1 MAILQ
6 NCCCCC
12 TVRLGS
18 LITGVLYVI
27 IHIVDLGVKSSSV
40 ALGWQVYGT
49 DVASVVVDIIAI
61 ILGLLLI
68 VAVLGSM
75 MALLRAWV
83 ALAILILITE
93 LIIIICFTALTLQ
106 GVWTALASQSFWLS
120 PVIGAWIIYYFI
132 FYITVYGVLVV
143 YSHYQNLRDGIE
155 EE

>member
-6 NCCCCC
+6 NSCCCCS
-12 TVRLGS
+12 VRLGA
-18 LITGVLYVI
+18 LIIGVLYVI
-27 IHIVDLGVKSSSV
+27 IHIIDLGVKSSSV
-40 ALGWQVYGT
+40 ALGWNAYGT
-49 DVASVVVDIIAI
+49 DVASVVVDVIAI

-68 VAVLGSM
+68 VAVLGNI

-106 GVWTALASQSFWLS
+106 GVWTWGAEKSFWLG

-132 FYITVYGVLVV
+132 FYITIYGVLVV
-143 YSHYQNLRDGIE
+143 YSHYQNLRDGVDE
-155 EE
+155 